1 MVRGVCVPVEEQ
13 LALLGGQLDAE
24 AREGLDGLVA
34 RDVVDDLC
42 RVDLVRR
49 RGRGRGRGRGLGVRV

>member
-1 MVRGVCVPVEEQ
+1 MCVPVEEQ

-34 RDVVDDLC
+34 RNVVDDLR
-42 RVDLVRR
+42 RVDLVR
-49 RGRGRGRGRGLGVRV
+49 GKGRGRGRGLGVRV

>member
-1 MVRGVCVPVEEQ
+1 MCVPVEEQ

-34 RDVVDDLC
+34 RNVVDYLC
-42 RVDLVRR
+42 RVDLVR
-49 RGRGRGRGRGLGVRV
+49 GKGRGRGRGLGVRV

>member
-1 MVRGVCVPVEEQ
+1 MARGVCVPVEEQ

-42 RVDLVRR
+42 RVDLVR
-49 RGRGRGRGRGLGVRV
+49 GRGGG